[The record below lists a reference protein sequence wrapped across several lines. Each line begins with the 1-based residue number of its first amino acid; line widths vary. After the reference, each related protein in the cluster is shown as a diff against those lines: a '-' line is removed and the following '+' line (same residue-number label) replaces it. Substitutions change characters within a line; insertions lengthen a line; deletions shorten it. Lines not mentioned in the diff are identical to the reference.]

1 MKTWIKFCGTTSLTD
16 ARASIEAGADALG
29 FIFAASSRQVTP
41 EKAQEI
47 IRELPPSVEKI
58 GVFLD
63 AGPQQ
68 IRRIVDQVAVTGIQM
83 HGQND
88 FPPEVYSY
96 LPPARRDGL
105 RKIKTLIM
113 LDGFQDDMRNLT
125 AVPGVI
131 DAFLLDSGT
140 GSGRRF
146 DWQAARAHI
155 VDQPCRLIIA
165 GGLTPEN
172 VGEAIRIFRPWGVDV
187 VSGVEEQPGRKDSE
201 KLKAFVAAVR
211 IAEKEPW
218 AAQH

>member
-1 MKTWIKFCGTTSLTD
+1 MKTWIKFCGTTSMAD
-16 ARASIEAGADALG
+16 ALASIEAGADALG

-47 IRELPPSVEKI
+47 IRELPSEVEKI

-63 AGPQQ
+63 AGPHQ
-68 IRRIVDQVAVTGIQM
+68 IRRVVDQVDLTGIQM
-83 HGQND
+83 HGQSD

-96 LPPARRDGL
+96 LPPERRDGL

-113 LDGFQDDMRNLT
+113 LDGFQTDMRNLMM
-125 AVPGVI
+125 VPGVI

-155 VDQPCRLIIA
+155 VDQPGKLIIA
-165 GGLTPEN
+165 GGLTPDN
-172 VGEAIRIFRPWGVDV
+172 VGEAMRIFRPWGVDV
-187 VSGVEEQPGRKDSE
+187 VSGVEDGPGRKGPD
-201 KLKAFVAAVR
+201 KLNAFVAAVR
-211 IAEKEPW
+211 NAEKEPW